1 MENKPGK
8 EFGLLLL
15 GLGMLFGGLALF
27 FLRINVTSA
36 PLYWGLF
43 GNRGL
48 SGIIFIP
55 FILGIILM
63 VLFSKSIWPKI
74 LTGLGVLA
82 IVLGVISTM
91 TFRFSANMFETI
103 TYMILIFVGGA
114 LCLKILVIDDP
125 KRGNR

>member
-8 EFGLLLL
+8 EFGLLIL

-27 FLRINVTSA
+27 FLRINVTSGQ
-36 PLYWGLF
+36 LYWGLF

>member
-1 MENKPGK
+1 MEKKSGK

-27 FLRINVTSA
+27 FLRINVYSR

-48 SGIIFIP
+48 TGIIFLP
-55 FILGIILM
+55 FILGLVLM
-63 VLFSKSIWPKI
+63 VMFSKSIWPKI

-91 TFRFSANMFETI
+91 GFSFSANMFETVM
-103 TYMILIFVGGA
+103 YMILIFIGGA

-125 KRGNR
+125 NRGK

>member
-27 FLRINVTSA
+27 FLRINVTSGQ
-36 PLYWGLF
+36 LYWGLF

-63 VLFSKSIWPKI
+63 VLFSKNIWPKI

-125 KRGNR
+125 KRGSR

>member
-27 FLRINVTSA
+27 FLRINVTSGQ
-36 PLYWGLF
+36 LYWGLF

-125 KRGNR
+125 KRGSR